1 MSNITVRMQQ
11 GKTLEVFHSWFT
23 LIEFLM
29 RKSCKKAVS
38 FRRRQNRTEC
48 CQSPDPASSFI
59 LQLLNC
65 FNVQL
70 FKCFSTSSFRVPCS
84 RFLLRRVKTRFFTL
98 IELLIVIAIIA
109 ILAAMLMPALQSARE
124 RARRISCLGNCK
136 QFSIAFAA
144 YGMDNQDYLVPT
156 ERYTDTA
163 GNKLG
168 FSWRVFPYLTGRSV
182 TWHSSGGIDGRKAGS
197 VFYCPSAIKNVMA
210 ESRIIYDTS
219 IGYGGNVML
228 NKAVKASHVKTPSGK
243 IQAAEKYYSQ
253 AWYVEGNYNKS
264 QYSPALRHS
273 TNMPVSEANQV
284 DTSKG
289 LLYSASNR
297 GVCNTIFADG
307 HVESC
312 SYLRLIENN
321 FKAWNPTK

>member
-1 MSNITVRMQQ
+1 MKRP
-11 GKTLEVFHSWFT
+11 G
-23 LIEFLM
+23 
-29 RKSCKKAVS
+29 
-38 FRRRQNRTEC
+38 
-48 CQSPDPASSFI
+48 
-59 LQLLNC
+59 
-65 FNVQL
+65 
-70 FKCFSTSSFRVPCS
+70 
-84 RFLLRRVKTRFFTL
+84 FFTL
-98 IELLIVIAIIA
+98 IELLVVIAIIA

-210 ESRIIYDTS
+210 ESRRIYDTS
-219 IGYGGNVML
+219 IGYGGNYTL
-228 NKAVKASHVKTPSGK
+228 DKAVKDSQVKTPSGK
-243 IQAAEKYYSQ
+243 IQAAEKYYSD
-253 AWYVEGNYNKS
+253 AWYVEGRKRNNPK
-264 QYSPALRHS
+264 QYRPALRHS
-273 TNMPVSEANQV
+273 TNMPVSEAGKV
-284 DTSKG
+284 TSEISG
-289 LLYSASNR
+289 ILYSASNR
-297 GVCNTIFADG
+297 GICNTIFVDG

-312 SYLRLIENN
+312 SYLRLTENDS
-321 FKAWNPTK
+321 KAWEPTE